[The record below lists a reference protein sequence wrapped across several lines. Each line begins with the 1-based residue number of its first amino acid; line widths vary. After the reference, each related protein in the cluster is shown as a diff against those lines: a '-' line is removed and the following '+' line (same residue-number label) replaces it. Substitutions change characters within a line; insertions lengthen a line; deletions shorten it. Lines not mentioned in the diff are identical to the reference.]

1 LNRSPI
7 YLDYNATTPV
17 DKRVLEAMLPY
28 FYEKFGNASSKTHS
42 YGWKAAEAVE
52 QARAHVA
59 ALINCEQEEIVFT
72 SGATESINIALKG
85 VYETYSTKG
94 NHIITVATEHK
105 AVLDCCRSLEKKGA
119 QVTYL
124 GVDKE
129 GIIDLNKLEEA
140 ISEKTILICIML
152 ANNETGVLQP
162 VRNIS
167 EIARRHQIIFMS
179 DATQAVGKIKT
190 DVQATGIDLMP
201 VSAHKFYGPKGIGA
215 LFVRRKRPRV
225 VLAPLIEGG
234 GHEKGLRSGT
244 LNVPGIVG
252 LGKAAAIAQQ
262 ETEKDYNYIKAL
274 RDRLQ
279 SELLKLGGTEVNG
292 NITNRLP
299 NTLNISFRGIKS
311 SDFIKA
317 LADKIAV
324 ATGSACTSALPEP
337 SHVLKAMGIETERAY
352 SSIRFSLGR
361 YTTPDEI
368 EQTIQ
373 AVAALVAS

>member
-1 LNRSPI
+1 MNRSPI

-361 YTTPDEI
+361 YTTADEI

>member
-361 YTTPDEI
+361 YTTADEI

>member
-1 LNRSPI
+1 
-7 YLDYNATTPV
+7 
-17 DKRVLEAMLPY
+17 VLEAMLPY

-361 YTTPDEI
+361 YTTADEI